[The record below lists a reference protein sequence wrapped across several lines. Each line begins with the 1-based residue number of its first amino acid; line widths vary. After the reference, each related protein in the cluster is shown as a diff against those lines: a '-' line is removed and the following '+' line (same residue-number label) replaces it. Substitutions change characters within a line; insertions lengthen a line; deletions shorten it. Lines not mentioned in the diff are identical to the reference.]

1 MALTTYSRPLARL
14 RDEIFRTVA
23 PEPVPGVES
32 AYDQLK
38 PAERIFVDAFVAIDD
53 PRRAAKEAYP
63 AISDSVANVRAFDL
77 MSRPLVKA
85 AIAER
90 YKRITD
96 RFAITAENVTQEI
109 ALLAFARMGD
119 YKQFGITAD
128 LDDLTSEQSAAISE
142 MTVKEYK
149 EGRGEEGRPVRE
161 FKFKLHDKGGALD
174 KLAKIVGAYAPE
186 RLELTGANGGPVRTA
201 NVTVNMTPE
210 EAAEA
215 YQLSLGDE

>member
-1 MALTTYSRPLARL
+1 MALTAYGKPLARL
-14 RDEIFRTVA
+14 RNEIFRTEA
-23 PEPVPGVES
+23 PEPVEGVAS

-38 PAERIFVDAFVAIDD
+38 PSERIFTDAFVALDD
-53 PRRAAKEAYP
+53 PRKAAMAAYP
-63 AISDSVANVRAFDL
+63 NISEAVAKVRAFDL
-77 MSRPLVKA
+77 MSRPLIKA

-149 EGRGEEGRPVRE
+149 EPGDEGRPIRE

-174 KLAKIVGAYAPE
+174 KLAKIVGVYAPE

-215 YQLSLGDE
+215 YQLSLGEE